1 MICAA
6 VAWFRCA
13 CSRSLSSEG
22 ADALRTPGVY
32 IAALSSACG
41 RVYDAPMRLP
51 HFGARRASE
60 AHVPD
65 AGEAQLI
72 ARLRAGEEAAFA
84 DLVEHHHA
92 RMVRVARA
100 YVASDDV
107 AAEVVQDTWI
117 AVLTEIDR
125 FEERSTLRTWMYRIL
140 TNLAKT
146 RGVREHRILPFS
158 SLGDP
163 QEQGPSVPPERFQ
176 SDTDDKPDTW
186 GMPPRPWQKPE
197 RRLLSLELRGEIT
210 RSISTLSESQRLV
223 LTLHDLEGLDTA
235 EICELLE
242 LTPGNVRVLLH
253 RGRSRVRA
261 DLERYL
267 DAADGV

>member
-1 MICAA
+1 MAH
-6 VAWFRCA
+6 
-13 CSRSLSSEG
+13 
-22 ADALRTPGVY
+22 ALQTGRRFS
-32 IAALSSACG
+32 AALSDTRG
-41 RVYDAPMRLP
+41 RVYHAPMRLP
-51 HFGARRASE
+51 HFGARRASQ
-60 AHVPD
+60 AHAPD
-65 AGEAQLI
+65 AGESQMV
-72 ARLRAGEEAAFA
+72 ARLRAGEESAFA
-84 DLVEHHHA
+84 ELVEQHHA
-92 RMVRVARA
+92 RMLRVARA

-107 AAEVVQDTWI
+107 AAEVVQETWI

-176 SDTDDKPDTW
+176 SDADEKPDTW

-223 LTLHDLEGLDTA
+223 ITLHDLEGLDTA

-242 LTPGNVRVLLH
+242 LTPGHVRVLLH